1 VRFTDGSG
9 GWVEVPFTRSGE
21 RRVRFDRELYRG
33 PFGSTWRVAGDGRAE
48 LLTQEVSVSLPEFPV
63 GGLLLE
69 DGFSL
74 LLEGGSSLLYSEFT
88 TVDEFLTLVDGSSYY
103 ETPFFSARVAARTR
117 TTVVPVVQGYRVDMT
132 LLLRDEPAFAFVLET
147 ESGTSITT
155 EDGRLLEVSV

>member
-1 VRFTDGSG
+1 
-9 GWVEVPFTRSGE
+9 
-21 RRVRFDRELYRG
+21 
-33 PFGSTWRVAGDGRAE
+33 
-48 LLTQEVSVSLPEFPV
+48 VSLPEFPV

-74 LLEGGSSLLYSEFT
+74 LLEDGSSLLYSEFG
-88 TVDEFLTLVDGSSYY
+88 TVDEFLTLVDNSSYY

-132 LLLRDEPAFAFVLET
+132 LLLRDEPAYAFVLET